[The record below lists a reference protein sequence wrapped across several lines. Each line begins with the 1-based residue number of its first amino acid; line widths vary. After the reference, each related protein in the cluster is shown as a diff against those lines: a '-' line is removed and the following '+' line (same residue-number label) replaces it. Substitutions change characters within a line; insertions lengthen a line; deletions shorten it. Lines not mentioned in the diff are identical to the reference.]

1 MRTFSAVDSEVAV
14 VVVEGEGAAA
24 AFFFSPCW
32 GCFLPLAWWGAVP
45 LLSSTTGAR
54 SGICVR
60 SEMPPMGPPAFNFC
74 TLT

>member
-14 VVVEGEGAAA
+14 VVVEGEGAGA
-24 AFFFSPCW
+24 AFFFSPW
-32 GCFLPLAWWGAVP
+32 GWGFFLPLAWWEPVP
-45 LLSSTTGAR
+45 LLSTTGAR
-54 SGICVR
+54 SGISVR